1 MAHSLQ
7 HMGDFRYAPLYSH
20 MQFKDGEMSN
30 IFFMFKKA
38 FENDGEF
45 AFLQDDERYKKLL
58 EEVKEITG

>member
-1 MAHSLQ
+1 
-7 HMGDFRYAPLYSH
+7 